1 MITFWVV
8 SAIMVAIALAFV
20 LPPLLERSHGKKPA
34 GRDNRDVTAANIAV
48 YQDQLKELESDLKN
62 GIVSAEQYE
71 QDKADLERRL
81 LEDVSSRSERNVKK
95 SSGKPSQAPAYIV
108 AVALP
113 VLAVA
118 GYLVIGNQSASS
130 AVRSAAPPSTT
141 GERSQEQIEANVAAL
156 AKRLEQSPN
165 DVQGWTMLARSYL
178 SLGKFDEASKAYAKL
193 TELKSDDADLWAD
206 YAISVAMAQG
216 QSLEGRPLE
225 LIEKALELD
234 PKNLKALE
242 LSGNAAFEKKDYQR
256 AIEYWERLMNEVPAD
271 SEVAD
276 SVSKK
281 IDEAKLRAGSK

>member
-1 MITFWVV
+1 MITFWLV

-20 LPPLLERSHGKKPA
+20 LPPLLERPNKKSTA
-34 GRDNRDVTAANIAV
+34 AHGRDIKAANIAV
-48 YQDQLKELESDLKN
+48 YQDQLKELDSDLKN

-81 LEDVSSRSERNVKK
+81 LEDVSSRSERSVTK
-95 SSGKPSQAPAYIV
+95 SSGKPSQSAAYIV
-108 AVALP
+108 AVAVP

-118 GYLVIGNQSASS
+118 GYLLIGNQDASS
-130 AVRSAAPPSTT
+130 APQSAAPAATA
-141 GERSQEQIEANVAAL
+141 GERSQQQIEANVAAL

-178 SLGKFDEASKAYAKL
+178 SVGKFDEASKAYAKL
-193 TELKSDDADLWAD
+193 TELKADDADAWAD
-206 YAISVAMAQG
+206 YAIAVAMAQG
-216 QSLEGRPLE
+216 QRLEGRPAE

-242 LSGNAAFEKKDYQR
+242 LAGNAAFEAKNYKR
-256 AIEYWERLMNEVPAD
+256 AIEYWERLMKEVPAG
-271 SEVAD
+271 SEVAE

-281 IDEAKLRAGSK
+281 IDEAKLRAGAK

>member
-1 MITFWVV
+1 MITFWLV

-20 LPPLLERSHGKKPA
+20 LPPLLERPNKKSTA
-34 GRDNRDVTAANIAV
+34 AHGRDIKAANIAV
-48 YQDQLKELESDLKN
+48 YQDQLKELDSDLKN

-81 LEDVSSRSERNVKK
+81 LEDVSSGSERSVKK
-95 SSGKPSQAPAYIV
+95 ASGKPNQSAAYIV
-108 AVALP
+108 AVAVP

-118 GYLVIGNQSASS
+118 GYLLIGNQDASS
-130 AVRSAAPPSTT
+130 APQSAAPVATS
-141 GERSQEQIEANVAAL
+141 GERSQQQIEANVAAL

-193 TELKSDDADLWAD
+193 TELKSDDADAWAD
-206 YAISVAMAQG
+206 YAIAVAMAQG
-216 QSLEGRPLE
+216 QKLEGQPAE
-225 LIEKALELD
+225 LIDKALGLD

-242 LSGNAAFEKKDYQR
+242 LAGNAAFEAKNYKR
-256 AIEYWERLMNEVPAD
+256 AIEYWERLMKEVPAG

-281 IDEAKLRAGSK
+281 IDEAKLRASAK

>member
-1 MITFWVV
+1 MITFWLV

-20 LPPLLERSHGKKPA
+20 LPPLLERPNKKSTA
-34 GRDNRDVTAANIAV
+34 AHGRDIKAANIAV
-48 YQDQLKELESDLKN
+48 YQDQLKELDSDLKN

-81 LEDVSSRSERNVKK
+81 LEDVSSRSERSVTK
-95 SSGKPSQAPAYIV
+95 SSGKPSQSAAYIV
-108 AVALP
+108 AVAVP

-118 GYLVIGNQSASS
+118 GYLLIGNQDASS
-130 AVRSAAPPSTT
+130 APQSAAPAATA
-141 GERSQEQIEANVAAL
+141 GERSQQQIEANVAAL

-193 TELKSDDADLWAD
+193 TELKADDADAWAD
-206 YAISVAMAQG
+206 YAIAVAMAQG
-216 QSLEGRPLE
+216 QRLEGRPAE
-225 LIEKALELD
+225 LIEKALEFD

-242 LSGNAAFEKKDYQR
+242 LAGNAAFEAKNYKR
-256 AIEYWERLMNEVPAD
+256 AIEYWERLMKEVPAG
-271 SEVAD
+271 SEVAE

-281 IDEAKLRAGSK
+281 IDEAKLRAGAK

>member
-1 MITFWVV
+1 MITFWLV

-20 LPPLLERSHGKKPA
+20 LPPLLERPNKKSTA
-34 GRDNRDVTAANIAV
+34 AHGRDIKAANIAV
-48 YQDQLKELESDLKN
+48 YQDQLKELDSDLKN

-81 LEDVSSRSERNVKK
+81 LEDVSSRSERSVTK
-95 SSGKPSQAPAYIV
+95 SSGKPSQSAAYIV
-108 AVALP
+108 AVAVP

-118 GYLVIGNQSASS
+118 GYLLIGNQDASS
-130 AVRSAAPPSTT
+130 APQSAAPAATA
-141 GERSQEQIEANVAAL
+141 GERSQQQIEANVAAL

-193 TELKSDDADLWAD
+193 TELKADDADAWAD
-206 YAISVAMAQG
+206 YAIAVAMAQG
-216 QSLEGRPLE
+216 QRLEGRPSE

-242 LSGNAAFEKKDYQR
+242 LAGNAAFEAKNYKR
-256 AIEYWERLMNEVPAD
+256 AIEYWERLMKEVPAG
-271 SEVAD
+271 SEVAE

-281 IDEAKLRAGSK
+281 IDEAKLRAAAK

>member
-1 MITFWVV
+1 MITFWLV

-20 LPPLLERSHGKKPA
+20 LPPLLERPNKKSTA
-34 GRDNRDVTAANIAV
+34 AHGRDIKAANIAV
-48 YQDQLKELESDLKN
+48 YQDQLKELDSDLKN

-81 LEDVSSRSERNVKK
+81 LEDVSSRSERSVTK
-95 SSGKPSQAPAYIV
+95 SSGKPSQSAAYIV
-108 AVALP
+108 AVAVP

-118 GYLVIGNQSASS
+118 GYLLIGNQDASS
-130 AVRSAAPPSTT
+130 APQSAAPAATA
-141 GERSQEQIEANVAAL
+141 GERSQQQIEANVAAL

-178 SLGKFDEASKAYAKL
+178 SVGKFDEASKAYAKL
-193 TELKSDDADLWAD
+193 TELKADDADAWAD
-206 YAISVAMAQG
+206 YAIAVAMAQG
-216 QSLEGRPLE
+216 QKLDGRPVE
-225 LIEKALELD
+225 LIEKSLELD

-242 LSGNAAFEKKDYQR
+242 LAGNAAFEVKNYKR
-256 AIEYWERLMNEVPAD
+256 AIEYWERLMKEVPEG

-281 IDEAKLRAGSK
+281 IDEAKLRSNAK

>member
-1 MITFWVV
+1 MITFWLV

-20 LPPLLERSHGKKPA
+20 LPPLLERPNKKSTA
-34 GRDNRDVTAANIAV
+34 AHGRDIKAANIAV
-48 YQDQLKELESDLKN
+48 YQDQLKELDSDLKN

-81 LEDVSSRSERNVKK
+81 LEDVSSRSERSVTK
-95 SSGKPSQAPAYIV
+95 SSGKPSQSAAYIV
-108 AVALP
+108 AVAVP

-118 GYLVIGNQSASS
+118 GYLLIGNQDASS
-130 AVRSAAPPSTT
+130 APQSAAPAATA
-141 GERSQEQIEANVAAL
+141 GERSQQQIEANVAAL

-193 TELKSDDADLWAD
+193 TELKADDADAWAD
-206 YAISVAMAQG
+206 YAIAVAMAQG
-216 QSLEGRPLE
+216 QRLEGRPAE

-242 LSGNAAFEKKDYQR
+242 LAGNAAFEAKNYKR
-256 AIEYWERLMNEVPAD
+256 AIEYWERLMKEVPAG
-271 SEVAD
+271 SEVAE

-281 IDEAKLRAGSK
+281 IDEAKLRAGAK

>member
-1 MITFWVV
+1 MITFWLV

-20 LPPLLERSHGKKPA
+20 LPPLLERPNKKSTA
-34 GRDNRDVTAANIAV
+34 AHGRDIKAANIAV
-48 YQDQLKELESDLKN
+48 YQDQLKELDSDLKN

-81 LEDVSSRSERNVKK
+81 LEDVSSRSERSVTK
-95 SSGKPSQAPAYIV
+95 SSGKPSQSAAYIV
-108 AVALP
+108 AVAVP

-118 GYLVIGNQSASS
+118 GYLLIGNQDASS
-130 AVRSAAPPSTT
+130 APQSAAPAATA
-141 GERSQEQIEANVAAL
+141 GERSQQQIEANVAAL

-193 TELKSDDADLWAD
+193 TELKADDADAWAD
-206 YAISVAMAQG
+206 YAIAVAMAQG
-216 QSLEGRPLE
+216 QRLEGRPAE

-242 LSGNAAFEKKDYQR
+242 LAGNAAFEAKNYKR
-256 AIEYWERLMNEVPAD
+256 AIEYWERLMKEVPAG

-281 IDEAKLRAGSK
+281 IDEAKLRAGAK